1 MNQYDSNKIVYYL
14 NKFEKYILVD
24 SYDIANIIILNT
36 CSVRHNA
43 QEKLFHLL
51 GRIQEY
57 KYKKS
62 NVIVCVGGC
71 VSVQE
76 KKNIFLR
83 SKAVD
88 IIFTPKN
95 ISQIHHFITQF
106 RLNHKK
112 IINFDFVPENDY
124 KYGNTLLQKKFFSY
138 VTITEGCNKYCTYCI
153 VPFTRGKEVSRNPEI
168 IIKEIKYLVSTGI
181 QDINLLGQNVNSYI
195 SFYKDGRKCSFV
207 DLLYKISEI
216 PGVTRLRFTT
226 SHPICFTD
234 ELIMAYKDIQQLV
247 NYLHLPVQSGSNI
260 ILKKMCRNYTVEL
273 YQEIIR
279 KILLVRPNMLF
290 GTDFIVGFPGETKDD
305 FALTLKLAL
314 DIKFDT
320 SYLFIYSPRPGT
332 VACNMQDNVS
342 LVEKKYRLFKLQKL
356 IKRNIYYWNNKLL
369 GSLQKVLVEG
379 FINKKNNFMY
389 GRADN
394 NKIIYLTG
402 YKELLGSIITVKLVN
417 VYYNCLYGIIQ
428 SL

>member
-14 NKFEKYILVD
+14 NKFEKYIIVD
-24 SYDIANIIILNT
+24 SYDAADVIILNT

-57 KYKKS
+57 KNRKS

-83 SKAVD
+83 SRTVD
-88 IIFTPKN
+88 IIFVPKN
-95 ISQIHHFITQF
+95 ISKIYYFISQF

-112 IINFDFVPENDY
+112 IINFDVVSENDY
-124 KYGNTLLQKKFFSY
+124 KYSNTLLEKKFFSY

-168 IIKEIKYLVSTGI
+168 IIKEIKYLVNKGV

-195 SFYKDGRKCSFV
+195 SCYKNGFKCDFV
-207 DLLYKISEI
+207 DLLYNISEI
-216 PGVTRLRFTT
+216 PGVNRLRFTT
-226 SHPICFTD
+226 SHPVNFTD
-234 ELIMAYKDIQQLV
+234 KLIMAYKNIKQLV
-247 NYLHLPVQSGSNI
+247 NYLHLPVQSGSNV
-260 ILKKMCRNYTVEL
+260 ILQKMHRNYTIEL
-273 YQEIIR
+273 YQDIIK

-290 GTDFIVGFPGETKDD
+290 GTDFIVGFPGETEHD
-305 FALTLKLAL
+305 FNLTLKLVL
-314 DIKFDT
+314 EIKFDT

-332 VACNMQDNVS
+332 IASNMKDNVS
-342 LVEKKYRLFKLQKL
+342 LLEKKSRLFKLQKL
-356 IKRNIYYWNNKLL
+356 IKQNIYYWNNRLL
-369 GSLQKVLVEG
+369 GTVQKVLVEG
-379 FINKKNNFMY
+379 FVNKENNFMY

-402 YKELLGSIITVKLVN
+402 HKKLLGNIITVKLVN
-417 VYYNCLYGIIQ
+417 LYYNCLYGVIK
-428 SL
+428 SS

>member
-14 NKFEKYILVD
+14 NKFEKYIIVD
-24 SYDIANIIILNT
+24 SYDAADVIILNT

-57 KYKKS
+57 KNRKS

-83 SKAVD
+83 SRTVD
-88 IIFTPKN
+88 IIFVPKN
-95 ISQIHHFITQF
+95 ISKIYYFISQF

-112 IINFDFVPENDY
+112 IINFDVVSENDY
-124 KYGNTLLQKKFFSY
+124 KYSNTLLEKKFFSY

-168 IIKEIKYLVSTGI
+168 IIKEIKYLVNKGV

-195 SFYKDGRKCSFV
+195 SCYKNGFKCDFV
-207 DLLYKISEI
+207 DLLYNISEI
-216 PGVTRLRFTT
+216 PGVNRLRFTT
-226 SHPICFTD
+226 SHPVNFTD
-234 ELIMAYKDIQQLV
+234 KLIMAYKNIKQLV
-247 NYLHLPVQSGSNI
+247 NYLHLPVQSGSNV
-260 ILKKMCRNYTVEL
+260 ILQKMHRNYTIEL
-273 YQEIIR
+273 YQDIIK

-290 GTDFIVGFPGETKDD
+290 GTDFIVGFPGETEHD
-305 FALTLKLAL
+305 FNLTLKLVL
-314 DIKFDT
+314 EIKFDT

-332 VACNMQDNVS
+332 IASNMKDNVS
-342 LVEKKYRLFKLQKL
+342 LLEKKSRLFKLQKL
-356 IKRNIYYWNNKLL
+356 IKQNIYY
-369 GSLQKVLVEG
+369 
-379 FINKKNNFMY
+379 
-389 GRADN
+389 
-394 NKIIYLTG
+394 
-402 YKELLGSIITVKLVN
+402 
-417 VYYNCLYGIIQ
+417 
-428 SL
+428 